1 VLRRRVQFAL
11 AAAVAALGVVAF
23 LPAVSGGWIYDD
35 RPLIAE
41 NPYVHSFAEWPR
53 WFVTDF
59 WNVKAELVQFGV
71 RILYWRPGVSATY
84 ALDWTLGGGSP
95 LMFHITN
102 CLLQALACGLAYLV
116 LRRWI
121 GATLPAVAAA
131 ALFAVHPTKAE
142 SVAWIA
148 GRTDILCMVA
158 VLVASTG
165 FARRRAGKHGG
176 IAMEVGGTIAAYLCK
191 EQAIVLPCFAA
202 IEAWVALD
210 RPALDLGVVRKL
222 VRAAIPQAIIAVG
235 YLVVRTL
242 VLPVSTSE
250 EVGHIPFG
258 DHALAVLET
267 VGRFFTLSVAP
278 HDLSIQQGLVHT
290 EAHVLVHSPAYVAI
304 GVAST
309 IVLVALAWLLRRRQP
324 MIALGIAFY
333 FVTLLPTSNVIY
345 TNMATLISER
355 FLYLPVFG
363 LAFAVGGALL
373 AAHGPAR
380 QALYA
385 LAIVATSAL
394 LAISLAR
401 AADYRDENAFWRREL
416 RLHPDSGLAR
426 AETFEYYARNH
437 RYYDALALW
446 QEHPPYDVGYDDPLV
461 VGENVA
467 GVMARL
473 VPDHRA
479 KDLEQIDRFCDDV
492 LERRPAKLAML
503 GVSFQLDPIRSDKA
517 FAKSKQGLFVLRS
530 DLQSRLG
537 HDDAAIEL
545 ARQGAELCP
554 TCFSLLQ
561 PLALALARAGRYDD
575 ALAVLAS
582 DVHAP
587 EQDLAKTREQIDAA
601 RALAEQAAAA
611 TGPAALQARASE
623 LAKLDLWGRAFDV
636 LAPYEAEIAKAPKFA
651 EGFAELAVRAGE
663 PDVARRVLAATKSP
677 AEASALIAA
686 WTAEMGWAP

>member
-1 VLRRRVQFAL
+1 VGVL
-11 AAAVAALGVVAF
+11 AF
-23 LPAVSGGWIYDD
+23 LPAITGGWIYDD
-35 RPLIAE
+35 RPLIAD

-59 WNVKAELVQFGV
+59 WNVKAELVHFLP
-71 RILYWRPGVSATY
+71 RILYWRPGVSASY
-84 ALDWTLGGGSP
+84 ALDWSIGGGSP

-102 CLLQALACGLAYLV
+102 CVLEAFACGLAYLV

-131 ALFAVHPTKAE
+131 VLFVVHPTKAE

-148 GRTDILCMVA
+148 GRTDILCMIA

-176 IAMEVGGTIAAYLCK
+176 IALEVGGTIAAYLCK
-191 EQAIVLPCFAA
+191 EQAIVLPCFVA

-210 RPALDLGVVRKL
+210 RPALDLGVAKRL
-222 VRAAIPQAIIAVG
+222 VRAAIPQAAVAIGYLAVRAVVMPIAV
-235 YLVVRTL
+235 
-242 VLPVSTSE
+242 SE
-250 EVGHIPFG
+250 DVGRVPIV

-267 VGRFFTLSVAP
+267 LGRFFALSVAP
-278 HDLSIQQGLVHT
+278 HELSIQQGLVHT
-290 EAHVLVHSPAYVAI
+290 EHHALVHSPAYIAI
-304 GVAST
+304 GLAST
-309 IVLVALAWLLRRRQP
+309 VVLVALAWLLRRRQP
-324 MIALGIAFY
+324 MIALGIALY

-355 FLYLPVFG
+355 FLYLPLFG
-363 LAFAVGGALL
+363 LTFAVGGVL
-373 AAHGPAR
+373 AAATGR
-380 QALYA
+380 TRGRLFA
-385 LAIVATSAL
+385 LAIIAAGL
-394 LAISLAR
+394 LTAISLGR
-401 AADYRDENAFWRREL
+401 SADYQDEDAFWYREL
-416 RLHPDSGLAR
+416 TLHPDSRIAR
-426 AETFEYYARNH
+426 TEAFENYLRRH

-446 QEHPPYDVGYDDPLV
+446 QEHSPYDIAYDDPLL
-461 VGENVA
+461 VA
-467 GVMARL
+467 EHVATVMARL

-479 KDLEQIDRFCDDV
+479 NDLEQIDRFCDDV
-492 LERRPAKLAML
+492 LARRPAKLALL
-503 GVSFQLDPIRSDKA
+503 GVSFQIDPIRSDKA
-517 FAKSKQGLFVLRS
+517 FATSQQQLLVLRS

-561 PLALALARAGRYDD
+561 PLSLALARAGRYDD
-575 ALAVLAS
+575 ALAVLGT

-587 EQDLAKTREQIDAA
+587 EKDLAKAREQIDAA
-601 RALAEQAAAA
+601 HALAEQAASA
-611 TGPAALQARASE
+611 TGPAALQERASE

-651 EGFAELAVRAGE
+651 EGFAELAVRTGE
-663 PDVARRVLAATKSP
+663 PEVARRVLAATKSP
-677 AEASALIAA
+677 AEASALIAG